1 MKKKCRVYKELPKA
15 QFSKGK
21 TALRVEPLDYNYYVS
36 GHRQPG
42 IQEGDPRFGL
52 GLEHTFSSPGL
63 SRNLFKSATLGLH
76 AGLPYEKQTG
86 TSLHATGQ
94 FKAKPKTIP
103 GTPFTIEPMF
113 QGRAGYDPNRGLNAS
128 WHGLL
133 KGSFGNYGY
142 RPDWESNLK
151 SGEWRGYVG
160 AGYGNEARNIDQY
173 FTKPSRE
180 SEKYVDPEKRFSVTP
195 GILEGGF
202 FWNPT
207 NRDGVSLGV
216 KGGVRGSL
224 IENKGKGIFPYANVS
239 LKSNLDWNN
248 INKAYDSVADKVKD
262 LFTFDTSR
270 RSTPKVFKAGGE
282 NNMPFNQLSQG
293 SGSKPEGSSYL
304 QGFIGTMQQNIQNFQ
319 TDGPI
324 ADSID
329 ILNYASESLPEF
341 KKSGSKKKWIQG
353 AVKQMKNKGTVGA
366 FTQYCGG
373 KVTAECIERGLNSPD
388 KTVQKRARFAKAM
401 RNLQAGGEVFDT
413 YKTGGSKGPCWKNYK
428 MVGMKNKGGR
438 QVPNC
443 VPKKEIGGNLQ
454 NYQINGG
461 VPWPTVQTQSTGV
474 SWPTVGQGLS
484 TGYKNSSK
492 PWLFENTVQNP
503 PAFDAQAYNY
513 IINNQGSYDIQGGFQ
528 NALKTAMK
536 DWSHNQYYA
545 PKGVPEDAIITGYE
559 PGMGKKT
566 SKLYYFDPANP
577 KQPNT
582 NITAQQNITS
592 HPLQGT
598 PTYDA
603 NQAYFP
609 PTIYK
614 FSGSTPKAQNS
625 KDVDDSFGVVMYDP
639 ENPKTPMRYMHK
651 GALGVLGVKDGKY
664 YEVKNVTWWPN
675 DTIYYSADEYE
686 QRVKD
691 IISKANRPMKF
702 KGFTLDKKRR
712 GGNISAFN
720 DGYVPKAQA
729 SAFLPGQG
737 MYDTNQLLDNPLW
750 NPNWGQNVMNTWRAN
765 SDELELEKVD
775 DGRVERAVA
784 NFYTPAAYATA
795 NFFNRDE
802 RQLAKQMLDFNRSTE
817 ESTAVSL
824 AERGQHEVNRNP
836 FTPGLMP
843 HRLRGSAGGF
853 EVPIATAQFG
863 LSVGDVG
870 EYSDEDLQALI
881 DAGYEFEYI

>member
-1 MKKKCRVYKELPKA
+1 MKKKCRVYRELPKA
-15 QFSKGK
+15 QGSANILG
-21 TALRVEPLDYNYYVS
+21 RYNYNMLDPNRRKQLNVS
-36 GHRQPG
+36 AGTG
-42 IQEGDPRFGL
+42 WNTYTGL
-52 GLEHTFSSPGL
+52 TGSLDAALPFK
-63 SRNLFKSATLGLH
+63 LFKSNSTGISNVMGRGYLGQNEF
-76 AGLPYEKQTG
+76 GK
-86 TSLHATGQ
+86 TSGFNLGVGFENKPQGQ
-94 FKAKPKTIP
+94 
-103 GTPFTIEPMF
+103 GYQPFIS
-113 QGRAGYDPNRGLNAS
+113 GGVGYDNQLGWNAGFHS
-128 WHGLL
+128 GGRWPINFDVKRKH
-133 KGSFGNYGY
+133 KFKNIDGSFGWENAYFIHSKPDPRTGHIKPAAPYGSADQ
-142 RPDWESNLK
+142 RWSAANSGRHNKWAWGLFGDLSTKLGPGNL
-151 SGEWRGYVG
+151 SI
-160 AGYGNEARNIDQY
+160 YGQANIDAIQGKARRGDLSVPIEEDRNY
-173 FTKPSRE
+173 IDRQTSSQLEFAPSFTLGARYDINTGIPKIKDIVRRRE
-180 SEKYVDPEKRFSVTP
+180 AEKR
-195 GILEGGF
+195 
-202 FWNPT
+202 
-207 NRDGVSLGV
+207 
-216 KGGVRGSL
+216 
-224 IENKGKGIFPYANVS
+224 
-239 LKSNLDWNN
+239 
-248 INKAYDSVADKVKD
+248 DKEID
-262 LFTFDTSR
+262 D
-270 RSTPKVFKAGGE
+270 RSTPSIFKAGGE
-282 NNMPFNQLSQG
+282 NNMPFNELSQG
-293 SGSKPEGSSYL
+293 SNSKPKESSYL
-304 QGFIGTMQQNIQNFQ
+304 QGFIKTMQQNIQNFQ

-329 ILNYASESLPEF
+329 ILNYASDGLPEF

-401 RNLQAGGEVFDT
+401 RNLEAGGEVFDT

-443 VPKKEIGGNLQ
+443 VPKKQIGGDLPS
-454 NYQINGG
+454 YR
-461 VPWPTVQTQSTGV
+461 TS
-474 SWPTVGQGLS
+474 
-484 TGYKNSSK
+484 GYLN
-492 PWLFENTVQNP
+492 PNTVQNP
-503 PAFDAQAYNY
+503 AAFDAQAYNY
-513 IINNQGSYDIQGGFQ
+513 VINNQGPYDIQGGFQ

-545 PKGVPEDAIITGYE
+545 PKGVPENAIITGYE

-566 SKLYYFDPANP
+566 SKLYYFNPANP

-582 NITAQQNITS
+582 NTTAQQNITS

-598 PTYDA
+598 PTYNA

-614 FSGSTPKAQNS
+614 FSGSTLKAQNS
-625 KDVDDSFGVVMYDP
+625 KDVTSI
-639 ENPKTPMRYMHK
+639 NPYYLEKTQSVDLSDGTTMNIESIGLK
-651 GALGVLGVKDGKY
+651 GEQNPYIGKSYHIDARFNKPADASDYYTTLGDKWRNLLRRNPGMKG
-664 YEVKNVTWWPN
+664 
-675 DTIYYSADEYE
+675 I
-686 QRVKD
+686 
-691 IISKANRPMKF
+691 KF
-702 KGFTLDKKRR
+702 KNSGS
-712 GGNISAFN
+712 I
-720 DGYVPKAQA
+720 PKAQA
-729 SAFLPGQG
+729 STSLPGQ
-737 MYDTNQLLDNPLW
+737 MPTSTNQLLNNPLW

-775 DGRVERAVA
+775 DGRVERAIA
-784 NFYTPAAYATA
+784 NFYTPAAYGLA
-795 NFFNRDE
+795 NFLNRDE

>member
-21 TALRVEPLDYNYYVS
+21 TAWKVEPLDYNYYVS

-42 IQEGDPRFGL
+42 VQEGDPRFGL

-63 SRNLFKSATLGLH
+63 SRNFFKSATLGLH

-94 FKAKPKTIP
+94 FKAKPKTFP

-113 QGRAGYDPNRGLNAS
+113 QGRAGYDPSRGLSAS

-133 KGSFGNYGY
+133 RGSFGNYGY
-142 RPDWESNLK
+142 RPDWESNLR

-160 AGYGNEARNIDQY
+160 AGYGNEARNIGQ
-173 FTKPSRE
+173 FFSKPSPE
-180 SEKYVDPEKRFSVTP
+180 SEGYVDPEKRFSATP

-224 IENKGKGIFPYANVS
+224 IEDKRRGIFPYANVS

-248 INKAYDSVADKVKD
+248 IGKAYDSIADRVKST
-262 LFTFDTSR
+262 FTSDASR
-270 RSTPKVFKAGGE
+270 RSTPKVLKAGGE
-282 NNMPFNQLSQG
+282 NNMPFNELSQG
-293 SGSKPEGSSYL
+293 SDSKPEGSSYL

-329 ILNYASESLPEF
+329 ILNYASDGLPEF

-388 KTVQKRARFAKAM
+388 ETVQKRARFAKAM
-401 RNLQAGGEVFDT
+401 RNVQAGGEVFDT
-413 YKTGGSKGPCWKNYK
+413 YKTGGSKGPCWKNYE

-443 VPKKEIGGNLQ
+443 VPKKEVGGNLPS
-454 NYQINGG
+454 YR
-461 VPWPTVQTQSTGV
+461 TS
-474 SWPTVGQGLS
+474 
-484 TGYKNSSK
+484 GYLN
-492 PWLFENTVQNP
+492 PNTVQNP
-503 PAFDAQAYNY
+503 AAFDAQAYNY
-513 IINNQGSYDIQGGFQ
+513 IINNEGPYDIGAGFRD
-528 NALKTAMK
+528 ALGTAMR
-536 DWSHNQYYA
+536 DWSHNQYIG
-545 PKGVPEDAIITGYE
+545 KGLPEDAIVTGYE

-582 NITAQQNITS
+582 NITPEQDIRS

-614 FSGSTPKAQNS
+614 
-625 KDVDDSFGVVMYDP
+625 
-639 ENPKTPMRYMHK
+639 
-651 GALGVLGVKDGKY
+651 
-664 YEVKNVTWWPN
+664 
-675 DTIYYSADEYE
+675 
-686 QRVKD
+686 
-691 IISKANRPMKF
+691 
-702 KGFTLDKKRR
+702 R

-720 DGYVPKAQA
+720 DGYIPKAQA
-729 SAFLPGQG
+729 STSLPGQ
-737 MYDTNQLLDNPLW
+737 MPTSTYQFLNNPLW
-750 NPNWGQNVMNTWRAN
+750 NPNWAEDKMNQMRFN
-765 SDELELEKVD
+765 SEEMTLQKRD

-784 NFYTPAAYATA
+784 NTYTPAAYLTA

-802 RQLAKQMLDFNRSTE
+802 RQLDEAMLDFYQSTE
-817 ESTAVSL
+817 ESTGISL
-824 AERGQHEVNRNP
+824 AERGQQEVDRNA

-853 EVPIATAQFG
+853 EVPIATAQLG